1 MEAFKPSPALA
12 PYVTDIWAWEIPRSA
27 RGLVGDAG
35 LTLLPDGFPTFCLV
49 YGDALDAVHGD
60 QRWTM
65 RSAVCGFQARPMQIS
80 CSGFAAGLTVRFVPW
95 GLACFMPGSLED
107 AAHCRLDC
115 RDVFAR
121 STIEDLESSLF
132 ELPSTL
138 ARVRRVEAFL
148 LAQLRA
154 QSRDALVQQV
164 VRGITGDAGSRAVRD
179 MAREAGA
186 SERTLER
193 RFRRSIGVAP
203 KGFSRVVRLQDA
215 LRRRDQQA
223 SWAESAVDAGYY
235 DQAHL
240 IRDAQDI
247 FGFTPEAVKA
257 PSPSEVAQ
265 GFDALGRETALSST
279 IFR

>member
-12 PYVTDIWAWEIPRSA
+12 PYVTDIWAWEIPASA
-27 RGLVGDAG
+27 RLGDSAA

-49 YGDALDAVHGD
+49 YGDALDAVHGN
-60 QRWTM
+60 QACTM
-65 RSAVCGFQARPMQIS
+65 RSAVCGFQARPMRVS

-95 GLACFMPGSLED
+95 GLACFMPGSQEE
-107 AAHCRLDC
+107 AAHRRLDC
-115 RDVFAR
+115 RDVFPR
-121 STIEDLESSLF
+121 GTIEDLESSLF
-132 ELPSTL
+132 ELPTTL

-154 QSRDALVQQV
+154 QDGDSLVRQV
-164 VRGITGDAGSRAVRD
+164 VHGITGDAGARAVRE
-179 MAREAGA
+179 MARVAGA

-215 LRRRDQQA
+215 LRRREGQA
-223 SWAESAVDAGYY
+223 SWAESAIDAGYY

-240 IRDAQDI
+240 IRDAHEI
-247 FGFTPEAVKA
+247 FGVTPETAKA
-257 PSPSEVAQ
+257 GPPGAMAQ
-265 GFDALGRETALSST
+265 GFDSLGRDTQLAST

>member
-12 PYVTDIWAWEIPRSA
+12 PYVTDIWAWEIPASA
-27 RGLVGDAG
+27 QLGASAA

-49 YGDALDAVHGD
+49 YGDALTAVHGN
-60 QRWTM
+60 QAWTM
-65 RSAVCGFQARPMQIS
+65 RSAICGFQARPMQVS
-80 CSGFAAGLTVRFVPW
+80 CGGFAAGLTVRFVPW
-95 GLACFMPGSLED
+95 GLACFMPGSMEE
-107 AAHCRLDC
+107 AAHRRLDC
-115 RDVFAR
+115 RDVFPR
-121 STIEDLESSLF
+121 STIEDLESALF
-132 ELPSTL
+132 ELPTTL

-154 QSRDALVQQV
+154 QAGDRLVQQV
-164 VRGITGDAGSRAVRD
+164 VHGITGDAGARAVRE
-179 MAREAGA
+179 MARDSGA

-193 RFRRSIGVAP
+193 RFRRSIGAPP

-223 SWAESAVDAGYY
+223 SWAESAIDAGYY

-240 IRDAQDI
+240 IRDAQEI
-247 FGFTPEAVKA
+247 FGITPEAVKA
-257 PSPSEVAQ
+257 PTPSDVAQ
-265 GFDALGRETALSST
+265 GFETLGRGTALAST